1 MPQFCEQVLPD
12 FSYTK
17 IIIEITELNLYK
29 KTGSGVIL
37 VPQAYHYMSGQI
49 YPPMAGLPFPKS
61 HGCSTTPVEGILCL
75 HFG

>member
-1 MPQFCEQVLPD
+1 MSHQYSQAVFLSQNYIPKDNATIFIQ
-12 FSYTK
+12 
-17 IIIEITELNLYK
+17 

-37 VPQAYHYMSGQI
+37 VPHAYHYMSGQI